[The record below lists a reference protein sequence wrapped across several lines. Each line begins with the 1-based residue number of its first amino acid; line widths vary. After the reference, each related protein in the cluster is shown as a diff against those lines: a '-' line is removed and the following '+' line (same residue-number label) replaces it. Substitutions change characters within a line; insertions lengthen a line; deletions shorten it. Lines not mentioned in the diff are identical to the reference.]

1 MYIGAALSLWMVRAW
16 KIGEMEEKAA
26 IEGKSEG
33 GQIGVAPEGFKRSA
47 FIKRMIMLRRV

>member
-1 MYIGAALSLWMVRAW
+1 MVRAW